1 MGKQNQILA
10 QKLKNKEL
18 ISGTVIAAG
27 SPLITEM
34 IAQCGYDVLW
44 LDMEHSAIG
53 IEGLVPNLMAA
64 RSGGT
69 PVWVRVPWNDP
80 VRVKPV
86 LDMGADGIIFP
97 FIRTLEDAQ
106 LAVAS
111 CTYPPEGIRGWGP
124 LRSAD
129 YGAISQADYMA
140 KYSREC
146 LRILQIEHVDAVR
159 DLRRIASLDGVD
171 CLLVGPNDLSGSIGK
186 LGQMWDDEVVELYRE
201 IGRVAREIGKPAA
214 ICAFNPAYIPQWI
227 EMGFTVFFGGSDCAF
242 VYQGA
247 HKLLKDFNTYF
258 DPKGSL

>member
-1 MGKQNQILA
+1 MSERNFALA
-10 QKLKNKEL
+10 QKLKNKQL
-18 ISGTVIAAG
+18 VHGTVIAAG

-34 IAQCGYDVLW
+34 VAQCGFDVLW
-44 LDMEHSAIG
+44 MDMEHSAID
-53 IEGLVPNLMAA
+53 IESLVINLMAA

-97 FIRTLEDAQ
+97 FIRTLEDAK

-129 YGAISQADYMA
+129 YGSISQAEYMR
-140 KYSREC
+140 KTSREC
-146 LRILQIEHVDAVR
+146 LRILQIEHVDAVK

-171 CLLVGPNDLSGSIGK
+171 ALLVGPNDLSGSIGK
-186 LGQMWDDEVVELYRE
+186 LGQMWDEEVVELYRE
-201 IGRVAREIGKPAA
+201 IGRVAKETGKPAA

-227 EMGFTVFFGGSDCAF
+227 EMGFTIFFGGSDCAF

-247 HKLLKDFNTYF
+247 HRLLKEYTEIFAR
-258 DPKGSL
+258 K